1 MVRVKVPMSLRRLDD
16 DHNECWFNDGRMHTG
31 AGRVTVA
38 KYSIHLTHP
47 IYQQTVSAAVGDRTH
62 DR

>member
-1 MVRVKVPMSLRRLDD
+1 MSLRRLDD

-47 IYQQTVSAAVGDRTH
+47 IYQQTVSAAVGDQTH